1 MSRSSRKRSSK
12 WDLPEEP
19 QFEDANIPD
28 DGWMG
33 KAGRPFHH
41 KESGREWHSPEL
53 GGSNASKWSGLETN
67 DMQRSKRGL
76 GLPSREALPGSR
88 SSHRN
93 ESISKGG
100 SRYTEDSMVW
110 DEDGNCST
118 RMSPGLDEWRQH
130 RSRSPK
136 SGWSRSLRVRSRS
149 RSWTRSRSQ
158 SWSRSP
164 DRGYRRESVFLDRN
178 RSRSG
183 VSAQVCKDFAGGR
196 CRRGSDCQLLH
207 EGNSSYDDSWEG
219 RHRNGSASKY
229 STPPVSGDN
238 PLKTGRS
245 SVYGNDFI
253 NGKSRREASSKFD
266 NHRVSDGFSKGSANE
281 IIRERDNDRERDSD
295 RRRRDA
301 STERGVERE
310 PRRSGDIPCKFFAA
324 GNCRNKKFC
333 RFSHHIQSHASSERR
348 SRDDRWG
355 LGHSLNDTDQAWNGR
370 KWNDTPSDSAKLSPD
385 NTGRPRDG
393 RWALGHK
400 INDADQ
406 EWDGQKWS
414 DTVTLPESAKLGADN
429 NGNIGVPEL
438 RSSAWSMN
446 DNSWGRGLNNE
457 NQMCGDPS
465 VSHEAAKR
473 NEKEAQL
480 WKGDKVGA
488 KSKDTEKWLGDMSP
502 DWNYTLQSSN
512 IGKEEH
518 GHIRRG
524 SEISRIND
532 TSLNAC
538 KQDMSPD
545 WNYTLQTS
553 NNISREEH
561 GHSARGSESSRLNDT
576 SLKAGNQ
583 DIIREASVQV
593 HGGASVMQPMIA
605 ERSNYLQNQD
615 IREGGSIGLPHDGKN
630 AIDRTASSRTDL
642 NVSAN
647 IMSHQSFDHN
657 VQSSTAS
664 PFPGMNTIGQ
674 SQALIPAH
682 TQGGLVN
689 PQDTLSGQRKSVIKL
704 DIGDSKTSL
713 VTGLPP
719 VPNVVG
725 GKDLTQ
731 LTSLSVSLAQLLE
744 NGHQLPQLY
753 AALNS
758 HNALNAPPFPK
769 SEGSSEQLSAIQ
781 PEPAMLSQKP
791 YDPTSDT
798 MELKKQEHNNNKA
811 CLLPNST
818 GKTGVDGKLEK
829 PSDDYHQIRNSVEEP
844 RRKSHQLNQPDGN
857 NELGVEESKK
867 VEEENN
873 SPENGPLEVADKDG
887 ADEGKKL
894 KEVKGIRAFKFALA
908 EFVKDLL
915 KPSWKDGQVSK
926 DAYKTIVKKVVD
938 KVTGTIPGANIPQT
952 QEKIDS
958 YLSFSKPKLTKL
970 VQAYVEKMQKG

>member
-19 QFEDANIPD
+19 QFEDSNIPD

-67 DMQRSKRGL
+67 DMQRSKRSS
-76 GLPSREALPGSR
+76 GLPSREPLPGSR
-88 SSHRN
+88 SLHRN

-110 DEDGNCST
+110 DEEGNCST

-136 SGWSRSLRVRSRS
+136 GGWSRPLRGRSRS

-164 DRGYRRESVFLDRN
+164 DRGYRRESVFLDRS

-207 EGNSSYDDSWEG
+207 EGNSNYDDSWEG
-219 RHRNGSASKY
+219 RPRKGSVSKY
-229 STPPVSGDN
+229 STTPVIGDN
-238 PLKTGRS
+238 PSKSGRS
-245 SVYGNDFI
+245 SYGSEYV
-253 NGKSRREASSKFD
+253 NGMSRRETSSKFD
-266 NHRVSDGFSKGSANE
+266 NHRVSDGFSKGNANDT
-281 IIRERDNDRERDSD
+281 IRDRDNDRERESD

-301 STERGVERE
+301 SPERGAERE
-310 PRRSGDIPCKFFAA
+310 FHRSSDIPCKFFAA
-324 GNCRNKKFC
+324 GNCRNKNFC
-333 RFSHHIQSHASSERR
+333 RFSHHIQSHVSTERR

-355 LGHSLNDTDQAWNGR
+355 SSHNFTDTDQAWNGP
-370 KWNDTPSDSAKLSPD
+370 KWNGSASDSAKLSPSD
-385 NTGRPRDG
+385 SSGRPQDG
-393 RWALGHK
+393 RWALDQN
-400 INDADQ
+400 INDADHP
-406 EWDGQKWS
+406 WDGKKWS
-414 DTVTLPESAKLGADN
+414 DSVAPPESAKLAADNKIN
-429 NGNIGVPEL
+429 NGNIGVLEL
-438 RSSAWSMN
+438 RSNAWSMN
-446 DNSWGRGLNNE
+446 DNRWGHGPNNE
-457 NQMCGDPS
+457 KEMCVDPS
-465 VSHEAAKR
+465 ASHEAAKK
-473 NEKEAQL
+473 NEKEVQL
-480 WKGDKVGA
+480 WKDDKVGA

-518 GHIRRG
+518 GQRG
-524 SEISRIND
+524 SKISRLVD
-532 TSLNAC
+532 TSINAC

-545 WNYTLQTS
+545 WNYTLQTQK
-553 NNISREEH
+553 NISREEH
-561 GHSARGSESSRLNDT
+561 SHIARGSESSRVDDT
-576 SLKAGNQ
+576 SQKASNQ
-583 DIIREASVQV
+583 NIMREAAGQV
-593 HGGASVMQPMIA
+593 HSGASVMQPMIA
-605 ERSNYLQNQD
+605 ERSSYL
-615 IREGGSIGLPHDGKN
+615 LDGKN
-630 AIDRTASSRTDL
+630 ATDGTASSHADL

-647 IMSHQSFDHN
+647 IMSHQSFDHG
-657 VQSSTAS
+657 VQSSTA
-664 PFPGMNTIGQ
+664 FPYPGLNTIGH
-674 SQALIPAH
+674 SQAPIPTH
-682 TQGGLVN
+682 TQGLVS
-689 PQDTLSGQRKSVIKL
+689 PQDTLPAQRKSVIKL
-704 DIGDSKTSL
+704 DIGDPNTPL

-731 LTSLSVSLAQLLE
+731 LTSLSASLAQLLE

-758 HNALNAPPFPK
+758 HNALNAPSFPK
-769 SEGSSEQLSAIQ
+769 SEGSSGQLSAIQ
-781 PEPAMLSQKP
+781 PDPAMLSQK
-791 YDPTSDT
+791 
-798 MELKKQEHNNNKA
+798 QEQSNNSA
-811 CLLPNST
+811 SLVSNST
-818 GKTGVDGKLEK
+818 GKTNFDGNLNK
-829 PSDDYHQIRNSVEEP
+829 PSNDNHHIRNSVEEP
-844 RRKSHQLNQPDGN
+844 RRKSHQPDGHN
-857 NELGVEESKK
+857 KHGLDGRKK

-873 SPENGPLEVADKDG
+873 SPENDPLEITDKEG
-887 ADEGKKL
+887 AGEGKKL

-908 EFVKDLL
+908 EYVKDLL

-938 KVTGTIPGANIPQT
+938 KVTGTIPAANIPQT